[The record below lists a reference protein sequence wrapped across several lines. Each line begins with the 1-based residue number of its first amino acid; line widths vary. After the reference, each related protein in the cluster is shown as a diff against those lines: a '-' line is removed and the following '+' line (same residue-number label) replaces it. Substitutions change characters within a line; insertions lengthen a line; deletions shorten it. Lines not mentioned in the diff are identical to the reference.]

1 MVVDS
6 EKQAHSLRSPSSRS
20 CNQFRPAFKELASRL
35 SYDMERT
42 LIPSPPPS
50 PPYSSLRRKHLST
63 GSLGRYFRNSSS
75 ISLLKPS
82 TTLYHSNSES
92 ENNDYVVINDVRRV
106 PIAKCMVQEVIYKD
120 GKKKV
125 IT

>member
-1 MVVDS
+1 
-6 EKQAHSLRSPSSRS
+6 
-20 CNQFRPAFKELASRL
+20 
-35 SYDMERT
+35 MERT

-63 GSLGRYFRNSSS
+63 GSLGGYFRNSSS